1 MNYDDALADCSS
13 REGESLVSVENVENA
28 IDALQSSPLAEGI
41 RLNAVSNEVCFQD
54 QDGERVDLE
63 SRGFNME
70 LPEPEGVY
78 GLSANADSGD
88 ISMAAVDAVL
98 ATVCQI
104 NLGDGGSGSS
114 NIIPNVR
121 KFETYLTHPSIS
133 QAAIVSD

>member
-1 MNYDDALADCSS
+1 
-13 REGESLVSVENVENA
+13 
-28 IDALQSSPLAEGI
+28 
-41 RLNAVSNEVCFQD
+41 
-54 QDGERVDLE
+54 
-63 SRGFNME
+63 ME